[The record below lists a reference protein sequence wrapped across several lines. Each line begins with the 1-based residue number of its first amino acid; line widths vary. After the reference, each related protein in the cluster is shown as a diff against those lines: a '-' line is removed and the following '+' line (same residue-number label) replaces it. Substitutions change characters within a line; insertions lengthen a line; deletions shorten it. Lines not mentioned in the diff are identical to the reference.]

1 MTLRFFPALLLGAAV
16 AAFALLGIAMA
27 VNHFIAEP
35 YNPGFAR
42 HPLMVQGHAAL
53 GGVYLALG
61 AFQFVPAI
69 RRRAIGAHRWNGRF
83 LAAIALFVG
92 ASAIF
97 IGAVIPFSGPPE
109 TVVISI
115 FGAVYLYAIV
125 AGVAAARGG
134 RIDRHRAWMIR
145 AYAVGSAVVTMRL
158 IFIPSL
164 MFLAPVSDLGASELS
179 IIAFSLAF
187 VIHTL
192 TVELWL
198 RHTARAGALEA

>member
-1 MTLRFFPALLLGAAV
+1 MTFRLTPSPFLGAAV
-16 AAFALLGIAMA
+16 VVFALLGIAMA

-42 HPLMVQGHAAL
+42 HPLVVQGHAAL

-61 AFQFVPAI
+61 ALQFIPAV
-69 RRRAIGAHRWNGRF
+69 RRRAVGLHRWNGRF
-83 LAAIALFVG
+83 LAVIAVFVG

-109 TVVISI
+109 TVVISM
-115 FGAVYLYAIV
+115 FGAFYLYAIV

-145 AYAVGSAVVTMRL
+145 AYAVGAAVVTMRL

-164 MFLAPVSDLGASELS
+164 MFLGPVSGLGASWLS
-179 IIAFSLAF
+179 VIAFSLAF

-192 TVELWL
+192 AAELWL
-198 RHTARAGALEA
+198 RHTARAA